1 MFPLQ
6 IQKTNKISD
15 FIYFINTSLLRNHIL
30 KDRVKILFPFF
41 NIYSCALP
49 LILTEEQFFQH
60 FTLCYIQNRTG
71 LTTKRMRCQEI
82 T

>member
-30 KDRVKILFPFF
+30 KDRVKILFPF
-41 NIYSCALP
+41 
-49 LILTEEQFFQH
+49 
-60 FTLCYIQNRTG
+60 
-71 LTTKRMRCQEI
+71 
-82 T
+82 